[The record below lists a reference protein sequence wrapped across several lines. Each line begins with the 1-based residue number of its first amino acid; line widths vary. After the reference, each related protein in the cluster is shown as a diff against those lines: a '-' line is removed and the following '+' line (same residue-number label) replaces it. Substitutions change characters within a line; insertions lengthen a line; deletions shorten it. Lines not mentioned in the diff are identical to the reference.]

1 MATPRSFG
9 VEYKT
14 FRANPIRHWVCKI
27 LGPQNPRFRIRTQ
40 QHPAVALLGRSAPLR
55 TFSSEV
61 DTGSR
66 EENASKQ

>member
-1 MATPRSFG
+1 MAAPRSFG
-9 VEYKT
+9 IEYKT
-14 FRANPIRHWVCKI
+14 FRANPIRHGFAKI
-27 LGPQNPRFRIRTQ
+27 LGSQNPWFRIRAE

-55 TFSSEV
+55 ALSSEV